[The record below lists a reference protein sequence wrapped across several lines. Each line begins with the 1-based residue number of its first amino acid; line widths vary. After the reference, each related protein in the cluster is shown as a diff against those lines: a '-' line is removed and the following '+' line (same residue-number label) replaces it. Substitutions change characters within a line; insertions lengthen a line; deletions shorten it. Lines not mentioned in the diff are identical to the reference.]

1 MKLSPNWPLFHIN
14 LCKSGFFIAGL
25 RRKPARTKT
34 TMARMAT
41 AAVRGPSTLPAT
53 ETVLGGGTETSSPVR
68 EERSIWCC
76 GAKEQGTK
84 SCCAKRDA
92 SLITARREVLISLP
106 FEQAFW

>member
-14 LCKSGFFIAGL
+14 LCKSGSFIAGL